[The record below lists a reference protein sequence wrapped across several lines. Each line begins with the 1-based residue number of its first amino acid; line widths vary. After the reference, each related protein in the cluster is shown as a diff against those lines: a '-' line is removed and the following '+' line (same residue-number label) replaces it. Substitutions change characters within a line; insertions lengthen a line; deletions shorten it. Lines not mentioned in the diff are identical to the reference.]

1 MIQRRRKQIYS
12 LDAKLYL
19 CDDAYDSLLREVE
32 EILEEEKAEFECMP
46 EGIQDGDRGAESRD
60 AQSHLQRAIKALG
73 EVMDGKKKQ
82 KMQELMEEIHENLRA
97 V

>member
-1 MIQRRRKQIYS
+1 MLDSKKS
-12 LDAKLYL
+12 KLTLDAKLYL

-46 EGIQDGDRGAESRD
+46 EGIQDGDRGTESRD

-82 KMQELMEEIHENLRA
+82 KMQELMDEVHENLRE

>member
-1 MIQRRRKQIYS
+1 
-12 LDAKLYL
+12 
-19 CDDAYDSLLREVE
+19 
-32 EILEEEKAEFECMP
+32 MP
-46 EGIQDGDRGAESRD
+46 EGIQDGDRGTESRD

-82 KMQELMEEIHENLRA
+82 KMQELMDEDHENLRA